1 MFYSPE
7 EYPLFKV
14 KRPIYLDSH
23 ATTPVDPR
31 VLETMLPF
39 FTERFGNASSRT
51 HAFGQDAAAA
61 VRTAREDVASLLGA
75 SAREIVFTSGATESN
90 NIAIKGLA
98 HARRDRGRRIVT
110 TETEHDSVLDVC
122 GALERE
128 GFEIVRLPVS
138 REGLLSL
145 DALERAMDR
154 STLLVSVMAANN
166 EIGVL
171 QPIADAARIAH
182 ASGAVF
188 HSDIA
193 QAAGKVPLALGDWGV
208 DLASVS
214 AHKLYGPKGA
224 GALYIRRQR
233 PRLEIQPIVEGG
245 GHEGGLRS
253 GTLNVPGIVGLGRAC
268 AIARDEMAA
277 EADRLAALRNRLLD
291 GLTSRIAGVAI
302 NGSMSARLPH
312 NLNVS
317 FEGIEGE
324 GLMLALGDLAV
335 SPGAACASATDAPSH
350 VLRAIGVPAALARA
364 TIRFGLSRFTTAEEV
379 DEAAQRVARVVRHLR
394 VSGQSSRTVDS
405 SVQSS
410 A

>member
-1 MFYSPE
+1 M
-7 EYPLFKV
+7 

-98 HARRDRGRRIVT
+98 HARRDRGRKIVT
-110 TETEHDSVLDVC
+110 TEIEHDSVLDVC

-145 DALERAMDR
+145 DVLERAVDR

-171 QPIADAARIAH
+171 QPLADAARIAH

-193 QAAGKVPLALGDWGV
+193 QAAGKIPLALGDWGV

-233 PRLEIQPIVEGG
+233 PRLEIQPIIEGG

-268 AIARDEMAA
+268 AIARDEMASEGA
-277 EADRLAALRNRLLD
+277 RLAALRDRLLD
-291 GLTSRIAGVAI
+291 GLTSRIAGVSI

-379 DEAAQRVARVVRHLR
+379 DEAVQRVARVVHHLR
-394 VSGQSSRTVDS
+394 SSGQSSRTIDS

>member
-1 MFYSPE
+1 MGR
-7 EYPLFKV
+7 
-14 KRPIYLDSH
+14 RPIYLDSH

-31 VLETMLPF
+31 VLGAMLPF

-51 HAFGQDAAAA
+51 HGYGHEAAEA
-61 VRTAREDVASLLGA
+61 VKTARDEVASLLGG

-90 NIAIKGLA
+90 NIAIKGYARA
-98 HARRDRGRRIVT
+98 HRDRGRRIVT
-110 TETEHDSVLDVC
+110 TEIEHDSVLDVC
-122 GALERE
+122 GRLERE

-138 REGLLSL
+138 RDGVISL
-145 DALERAMDR
+145 ETLEAAVDH

-182 ASGAVF
+182 AAGAVF

-193 QAAGKVPLALGDWGV
+193 QAAGKIPLPLGEWGV
-208 DLASVS
+208 DMASIS

-233 PRLEIQPIVEGG
+233 PRLELESIVEGG
-245 GHEGGLRS
+245 GHEAGLRS
-253 GTLNVPGIVGLGRAC
+253 GTLNVPGIVGLGRAS
-268 AIARDEMAA
+268 AIARDEMAS
-277 EADRLAALRNRLLD
+277 EGERLAELRNRLLAA
-291 GLTSRIAGVAI
+291 LTSRVPEVTV
-302 NGSMSARLPH
+302 NGSMSLRLPH

-335 SPGAACASATDAPSH
+335 SPGAACASATQAPSH
-350 VLRAIGVPAALARA
+350 VLRAIGVPADLARA
-364 TIRFGLSRFTTAEEV
+364 TIRFGLGRFNTEEEI
-379 DEAAQRVARVVRHLR
+379 DEAAERVARVVHHLR
-394 VSGQSSRTVDS
+394 SSTRASRPASS
-405 SVQSS
+405 SVQTS

>member
-1 MFYSPE
+1 MPSPG
-7 EYPLFKV
+7 

-51 HAFGQDAAAA
+51 HAFGHEAAEA

-75 SAREIVFTSGATESN
+75 TAREIVFTSGATESN
-90 NIAIKGLA
+90 NIALRGVVD
-98 HARRDRGRRIVT
+98 ARRDRGRRIVT
-110 TETEHDSVLDVC
+110 TAIEHDSVLDVC
-122 GALERE
+122 ARLERD
-128 GFEIVRLPVS
+128 GFEIVRVPVS
-138 REGLLSL
+138 RDGLLPL
-145 DALERAMDR
+145 DALERAVDR
-154 STLLVSVMAANN
+154 STLVVSVMAANN
-166 EIGVL
+166 EIGVV
-171 QPIADAARIAH
+171 QPIAAAARIAH

-188 HSDIA
+188 HTDIA
-193 QAAGKVPLALGDWGV
+193 QAAGKIPLSLGEWEV

-224 GALYIRRQR
+224 GALYLRRQR
-233 PRLEIQPIVEGG
+233 PRLDVRPLVDGG

-268 AIARDEMAA
+268 AIARDEMAS
-277 EADRLAALRNRLLD
+277 ESRRLGALRDRLLD
-291 GLTSRIAGVAI
+291 GLRSRLAGNVSV
-302 NGSMSARLPH
+302 NGSMAARLPH

-317 FEGIEGE
+317 FEGVEGE
-324 GLMLALGDLAV
+324 GLLLALGDLAV

-350 VLRAIGVPAALARA
+350 VLRALGVPPDLARA

-379 DEAAQRVARVVRHLR
+379 DEAAERVARVVHHLR
-394 VSGQSSRTVDS
+394 MSGSNVRTHAP
-405 SVQSS
+405 SVKRSI
-410 A
+410 

>member
-1 MFYSPE
+1 MKHQAPA
-7 EYPLFKV
+7 

-31 VLETMLPF
+31 VLEAMLPF
-39 FTERFGNASSRT
+39 FTERFGNASSRS
-51 HAFGQDAAAA
+51 HAYGHDAANA
-61 VRTAREDVASLLGA
+61 VQKAREEVASLLGA

-90 NIAIKGLA
+90 NLAIKGLVN
-98 HARRDRGRRIVT
+98 ARRDRGRRIVT
-110 TETEHDSVLDVC
+110 TAIEHDSVLDIC
-122 GALERE
+122 ARLERE
-128 GFEIVRLPVS
+128 GLEIVRLPVA
-138 REGLLSL
+138 RDGLLPL
-145 DALERAMDR
+145 DALERAVDR

-193 QAAGKVPLALGDWGV
+193 QAAGKVPLSLNDWGV

-233 PRLEIQPIVEGG
+233 PRLEIQPLVDGG

-268 AIARDEMAA
+268 AIARDEMAS
-277 EADRLAALRNRLLD
+277 EGDRLAALRDRLLD
-291 GLTSRIAGVAI
+291 GLTSRLVGVAV
-302 NGSMSARLPH
+302 NGSMAARLPH

-324 GLMLALGDLAV
+324 GLLIALGDLAV
-335 SPGAACASATDAPSH
+335 SPGAACASATAAPSH
-350 VLRAIGVPAALARA
+350 VLQALGIPAELARA
-364 TIRFGLSRFTTAEEV
+364 TIRFGLSRFTTTEEV
-379 DEAAQRVARVVRHLR
+379 DEAAERVARVVHHLR
-394 VSGQSSRTVDS
+394 ATGAGGQEPTP
-405 SVQSS
+405 SVKSS

>member
-1 MFYSPE
+1 M
-7 EYPLFKV
+7 KR
-14 KRPIYLDSH
+14 RPIYLDSH

-31 VLETMLPF
+31 VLEAMLPF

-51 HAFGQDAAAA
+51 HGYGHEAADA
-61 VRTAREDVASLLGA
+61 VRTAREEVASLLGA
-75 SAREIVFTSGATESN
+75 TAREIVFTSGATESN
-90 NIAIKGLA
+90 NIAIKGYARA
-98 HARRDRGRRIVT
+98 HRSRGRRIVT

-122 GALERE
+122 GRLERE

-138 REGLLSL
+138 ADGLISL
-145 DALERAMDR
+145 EALERAVDR

-171 QPIADAARIAH
+171 QPIGDAARIAH
-182 ASGAVF
+182 TAGAVF

-193 QAAGKVPLALGDWGV
+193 QAAGKVPLPLSEWGV

-233 PRLEIQPIVEGG
+233 PRLELEAIIEGG
-245 GHEGGLRS
+245 GHEAGLRS

-268 AIARDEMAA
+268 AIARDEMTPDGNRLRALR
-277 EADRLAALRNRLLD
+277 DRLLEA
-291 GLTSRIAGVAI
+291 LTSRVGGIKV
-302 NGSMSARLPH
+302 NGSMAMRLPH

-350 VLRAIGVPAALARA
+350 VLRAIGVPANLARA
-364 TIRFGLSRFTTAEEV
+364 TIRFGLGRFNTVEEI
-379 DEAAQRVARVVRHLR
+379 DEAAERVARVVQHLR
-394 VSGQSSRTVDS
+394 SAGRASRAVDS
-405 SVQSS
+405 SVQTS

>member
-1 MFYSPE
+1 MNR
-7 EYPLFKV
+7 
-14 KRPIYLDSH
+14 RPIYLDSH

-31 VLETMLPF
+31 VLDAMLPF

-51 HAFGQDAAAA
+51 HGYGHEAAEA
-61 VRTAREDVASLLGA
+61 VRLAREEVASLLGA
-75 SAREIVFTSGATESN
+75 GSREVVFTSGATESN
-90 NIAIKGLA
+90 NIAIKGLTR
-98 HARRDRGRRIVT
+98 ARRDRGRRIVT
-110 TETEHDSVLDVC
+110 TEIEHDSVLDVC
-122 GALERE
+122 ARLARE
-128 GFEIVRLPVS
+128 GFDIVRLPVAS
-138 REGLLSL
+138 DGLISL
-145 DALERAMDR
+145 ETLERAVDR

-182 ASGAVF
+182 AAGAVF

-193 QAAGKVPLALGDWGV
+193 QAAGKIPLALDEWAV

-233 PRLEIQPIVEGG
+233 PRLELEPIVDGG
-245 GHEGGLRS
+245 GHEAGLRS

-268 AIARDEMAA
+268 AIARDEMAS
-277 EADRLAALRNRLLD
+277 EAVRLSTLRNRLLD
-291 GLTSRIAGVAI
+291 GLTSRVPGISV
-302 NGSMSARLPH
+302 NGSMTSRLPH

-324 GLMLALGDLAV
+324 SLMLALGDLAV
-335 SPGAACASATDAPSH
+335 SPGAACASAADTPSH
-350 VLRAIGVPAALARA
+350 VLRAIGVPAGLARA
-364 TIRFGLSRFTTAEEV
+364 TIRFGLGRFTTAEEI
-379 DEAAQRVARVVRHLR
+379 DEAAERVARVVQHLR
-394 VSGQSSRTVDS
+394 GAGRASRPANS
-405 SVQSS
+405 SVQTS

>member
-1 MFYSPE
+1 MLYESHRIRE
-7 EYPLFKV
+7 M

-31 VLETMLPF
+31 VLDAMLPF

-51 HAFGQDAAAA
+51 HGYGRDAAHA
-61 VRTAREDVASLLGA
+61 VQTAREETASLLSA

-90 NIAIKGLA
+90 NLAIKGLV

-110 TETEHDSVLDVC
+110 TVIEHDSVLDIC
-122 GALERE
+122 TRLERE
-128 GFEIVRLPVS
+128 GFEIVRLPVGPD
-138 REGLLSL
+138 GLLPL
-145 DALERAMDR
+145 DALERAVDR

-171 QPIADAARIAH
+171 QPLAEAARIAH
-182 ASGAVF
+182 ATGAVF

-193 QAAGKVPLALGDWGV
+193 QAAGKVPLRLNEWGV

-214 AHKLYGPKGA
+214 AHKLYGPKGS
-224 GALYIRRQR
+224 GALFIRRQR
-233 PRLEIQPIVEGG
+233 PRLEIEPIVDGG

-268 AIARDEMAA
+268 AIARDEMAKEA
-277 EADRLAALRNRLLD
+277 ERLSALRGRLFE
-291 GLTSRIAGVAI
+291 GLTSRVTGVVV
-302 NGSMSARLPH
+302 NGSMTARLPH

-324 GLMLALGDLAV
+324 GLLLALGDLAV
-335 SPGAACASATDAPSH
+335 SPGAACASATAAPSH
-350 VLRAIGVPAALARA
+350 VLRALGVPAELARA
-364 TIRFGLSRFTTAEEV
+364 TIRFGLGRFTTADEV
-379 DEAAQRVARVVRHLR
+379 DEAAERVARVVQHLR
-394 VSGQSSRTVDS
+394 GAGFRDQEPVR
-405 SVQSS
+405 SVKRSV
-410 A
+410 

>member
-1 MFYSPE
+1 M
-7 EYPLFKV
+7 

-61 VRTAREDVASLLGA
+61 VRTAREDMASLLGA

-110 TETEHDSVLDVC
+110 TEIEHDSVLDVC

-145 DALERAMDR
+145 DVLERAVDR

-171 QPIADAARIAH
+171 QPLADAARIAH

-193 QAAGKVPLALGDWGV
+193 QAAGKIPLALGDWGV

-268 AIARDEMAA
+268 SIARDEMASEGA
-277 EADRLAALRNRLLD
+277 RLAALRDRLLE
-291 GLTSRIAGVAI
+291 GLTSRIAGVSI
-302 NGSMSARLPH
+302 NGSISARLPH

-379 DEAAQRVARVVRHLR
+379 DEAAQRVARVVHHLR
-394 VSGQSSRTVDS
+394 SSGQSSRTVDS
-405 SVQSS
+405 NVQSS

>member
-1 MFYSPE
+1 MFYSLG
-7 EYPLFKV
+7 EYPLFNV

-51 HAFGQDAAAA
+51 HAYGQDAAAA
-61 VRTAREDVASLLGA
+61 VRTAREEVASLLGA
-75 SAREIVFTSGATESN
+75 GAREIVFTSGATESN

-98 HARRDRGRRIVT
+98 HARRDRGRTIVT
-110 TETEHDSVLDVC
+110 TEIEHDSVLDVC

-138 REGLLSL
+138 RDGLLSL
-145 DALERAMDR
+145 DILERAVDR

-171 QPIADAARIAH
+171 QPIAEAARIAH

-193 QAAGKVPLALGDWGV
+193 QAAGKIPLALGEWGV

-233 PRLEIQPIVEGG
+233 PRIEIQPIVEGG

-277 EADRLAALRNRLLD
+277 EADRLAALRVRLLD
-291 GLTSRIAGVAI
+291 GLTSRIDGVSI

-379 DEAAQRVARVVRHLR
+379 DEAAQRVARVVHHLR
-394 VSGQSSRTVDS
+394 PSGQSSRTVNS
-405 SVQSS
+405 SVQNS

>member
-1 MFYSPE
+1 MGR
-7 EYPLFKV
+7 
-14 KRPIYLDSH
+14 RPIYLDSH

-31 VLETMLPF
+31 VLEAMLPF

-51 HAFGQDAAAA
+51 HGYGHDAADA
-61 VRTAREDVASLLGA
+61 VKTAREEVASLFGA

-90 NIAIKGLA
+90 NIAIKGYARA
-98 HARRDRGRRIVT
+98 HRDRGRRIVT
-110 TETEHDSVLDVC
+110 TDIEHDAVLDVC
-122 GALERE
+122 ERLERE

-138 REGLLSL
+138 TDGLISIE
-145 DALERAMDR
+145 ALERAVDR

-182 ASGAVF
+182 AAGAVF

-193 QAAGKVPLALGDWGV
+193 QAAGKIPLPLGELGV

-233 PRLEIQPIVEGG
+233 PRLELESIVEGG
-245 GHEGGLRS
+245 GHEAGLRS
-253 GTLNVPGIVGLGRAC
+253 GTLNVPGIVGLGRAS
-268 AIARDEMAA
+268 AIARDEMASEGA
-277 EADRLAALRNRLLD
+277 RLAALRDRLL
-291 GLTSRIAGVAI
+291 GALTSRVPGVTV
-302 NGSMSARLPH
+302 NGSMSSRLPH

-317 FEGIEGE
+317 FAGIEGE

-350 VLRAIGVPAALARA
+350 VLRAIGVPADLARA
-364 TIRFGLSRFTTAEEV
+364 TIRFGLGRFNTEEEI
-379 DEAAQRVARVVRHLR
+379 DEAAERVARVVHHLR
-394 VSGQSSRTVDS
+394 SSGRASRPADS
-405 SVQSS
+405 SVQTS

>member
-1 MFYSPE
+1 
-7 EYPLFKV
+7 V
-14 KRPIYLDSH
+14 KGPIYLDSH

-31 VLETMLPF
+31 VLEAMLPF
-39 FTERFGNASSRT
+39 FTDRFGNASSRT
-51 HAFGQDAAAA
+51 HAYGQDAAAA
-61 VRTAREDVASLLGA
+61 VRTSREDVASLLGA

-90 NIAIKGLA
+90 NIAIKGFVRA
-98 HARRDRGRRIVT
+98 HRDRGRRIVT
-110 TETEHDSVLDVC
+110 TEIEHDSVLDVC
-122 GALERE
+122 GRLERE
-128 GFEIVRLPVS
+128 GFDVVRLPVS
-138 REGLLSL
+138 PDGLISL
-145 DALERAMDR
+145 DALERAVDR
-154 STLLVSVMAANN
+154 TTLLVSVMAANN

-182 ASGAVF
+182 ASGAAF

-193 QAAGKVPLALGDWGV
+193 QAAGKIPLPLGEWGV

-224 GALYIRRQR
+224 GALYVRRQR
-233 PRLEIQPIVEGG
+233 PKLELEPIVDGG
-245 GHEGGLRS
+245 GHEAGLRS

-268 AIARDEMAA
+268 AIARDEMTSESA
-277 EADRLAALRNRLLD
+277 RLSALRDRLLD
-291 GLTSRIAGVAI
+291 TLRSRVAGTIV

-317 FEGIEGE
+317 FDSVEGE

-350 VLRAIGVPAALARA
+350 VLRALGVPAELARA
-364 TIRFGLSRFTTAEEV
+364 TIRFGLSRFTTVEEI
-379 DEAAQRVARVVRHLR
+379 DEAADRVARIVHHLR
-394 VSGQSSRTVDS
+394 KSGRTSRTADS
-405 SVQSS
+405 SVQTS

>member
-1 MFYSPE
+1 MRHQP
-7 EYPLFKV
+7 PP

-31 VLETMLPF
+31 VLEAMLPF

-51 HAFGQDAAAA
+51 HAYGQDAADA
-61 VRTAREDVASLLGA
+61 VRRAREEVASLLGA

-90 NIAIKGLA
+90 NIAIKGLVYA
-98 HARRDRGRRIVT
+98 HRDRGRRIVT
-110 TETEHDSVLDVC
+110 TAIEHDSVLDIC
-122 GALERE
+122 ARLERE
-128 GFEIVRLPVS
+128 GFDVVRLPVS
-138 REGLLSL
+138 RDGLLSL
-145 DALERAMDR
+145 DALERAVDR
-154 STLLVSVMAANN
+154 ATLLVSVMAANN
-166 EIGVL
+166 EVGVL

-182 ASGAVF
+182 ACGAVF

-193 QAAGKVPLALGDWGV
+193 QAAGKIPLSLDDWGV

-233 PRLEIQPIVEGG
+233 PRLEIHPLIDGG

-268 AIARDEMAA
+268 AIAREEMTS
-277 EADRLAALRNRLLD
+277 EGDRLAALRNRLLD
-291 GLTSRIAGVAI
+291 GLTSRMTGVFV

-324 GLMLALGDLAV
+324 GLLVALGDLAV

-350 VLRAIGVPAALARA
+350 VLSALGVPADLARA
-364 TIRFGLSRFTTAEEV
+364 TIRFGLSRFTTVDEV
-379 DEAAQRVARVVRHLR
+379 DEAAARVARVVHHLR
-394 VSGQSSRTVDS
+394 ASWQGSRTTNS

>member
-1 MFYSPE
+1 MTHEAPA
-7 EYPLFKV
+7 KQ
-14 KRPIYLDSH
+14 RPIYLDSH

-51 HAFGQDAAAA
+51 HAYGQDAAAA

-75 SAREIVFTSGATESN
+75 TAREIVFTSGATESN

-98 HARRDRGRRIVT
+98 HARRDRGRRIVV
-110 TETEHDSVLDVC
+110 TEIEHDSVLDVC
-122 GALERE
+122 GALERD

-138 REGLLSL
+138 RDGLLSL
-145 DALERAMDR
+145 DVLERAVDR

-193 QAAGKVPLALGDWGV
+193 QAAGKIPLALDDWGV

-245 GHEGGLRS
+245 GHEGGVRS

-268 AIARDEMAA
+268 AIARDEMAS
-277 EADRLAALRNRLLD
+277 EGDRLAALRNRLLD

-379 DEAAQRVARVVRHLR
+379 DEAVQRVARVVHHLR
-394 VSGQSSRTVDS
+394 GSGQSSRTVDS
-405 SVQSS
+405 NVQSS

>member
-1 MFYSPE
+1 MTHEAPA
-7 EYPLFKV
+7 KQ
-14 KRPIYLDSH
+14 RPIYLDSH

-51 HAFGQDAAAA
+51 HAYGQDAAAA

-75 SAREIVFTSGATESN
+75 TAREIVFTSGATESN

-98 HARRDRGRRIVT
+98 HARRDRGRRIVV
-110 TETEHDSVLDVC
+110 TEIEHDSVLDVC
-122 GALERE
+122 GALERD

-138 REGLLSL
+138 RDGLLSL
-145 DALERAMDR
+145 DVLERAVDR

-193 QAAGKVPLALGDWGV
+193 QAAGKIPLALDDWGV
-208 DLASVS
+208 DLTSVS

-245 GHEGGLRS
+245 GHEGGVRS

-268 AIARDEMAA
+268 AIARDEMAS
-277 EADRLAALRNRLLD
+277 EGDRLAALRNRLLD
-291 GLTSRIAGVAI
+291 GLTSRIAGVAV

-379 DEAAQRVARVVRHLR
+379 DEAVQRVARVVHHLR
-394 VSGQSSRTVDS
+394 GSGQSSRTVDS
-405 SVQSS
+405 NVQSS

>member
-1 MFYSPE
+1 M
-7 EYPLFKV
+7 KG
-14 KRPIYLDSH
+14 PIYLDSH

-31 VLETMLPF
+31 VLDAMLPF

-51 HAFGQDAAAA
+51 HGYGRDAADA
-61 VRTAREDVASLLGA
+61 VQTAREETASLLGA

-90 NIAIKGLA
+90 NLAIKGLV

-110 TETEHDSVLDVC
+110 TAIEHDSVLDIC
-122 GALERE
+122 ARLERE
-128 GFEIVRLPVS
+128 GFEIVRLPVGPD
-138 REGLLSL
+138 GLLPL
-145 DALERAMDR
+145 DALERGVDR

-171 QPIADAARIAH
+171 QPIPEAARIAH

-193 QAAGKVPLALGDWGV
+193 QAAGKIPLRLSEWGV

-233 PRLEIQPIVEGG
+233 PRLEIEPLMDGG
-245 GHEGGLRS
+245 GHESGLRS

-268 AIARDEMAA
+268 AIARDEMAPEA
-277 EADRLAALRNRLLD
+277 ERLAALRDCLLE
-291 GLTSRIAGVAI
+291 GLTSRLSGVVI
-302 NGSMSARLPH
+302 NGSMTARLPH

-324 GLMLALGDLAV
+324 GLLLALGDLAV
-335 SPGAACASATDAPSH
+335 SPGAACASATAAPSH
-350 VLRAIGVPAALARA
+350 VLRALGVPAELARA
-364 TIRFGLSRFTTAEEV
+364 TIRFGLGRFTTAAEV
-379 DEAAQRVARVVRHLR
+379 DEAAERVARVVQHLR
-394 VSGQSSRTVDS
+394 RDGLRDQEPVR
-405 SVQSS
+405 SVKRSV
-410 A
+410 

>member
-1 MFYSPE
+1 M
-7 EYPLFKV
+7 
-14 KRPIYLDSH
+14 RQPIYLDSH

-61 VRTAREDVASLLGA
+61 VRTAREDVASLVGA
-75 SAREIVFTSGATESN
+75 RAREIVFTSGATESN

-110 TETEHDSVLDVC
+110 TEIEHDSVLDVC

-145 DALERAMDR
+145 DVLERAVDR

-171 QPIADAARIAH
+171 QPLADAARIAH

-193 QAAGKVPLALGDWGV
+193 QAAGKIPLALGNVGV

-268 AIARDEMAA
+268 AIARDEMAS
-277 EADRLAALRNRLLD
+277 EGVRLAALRDRLLD
-291 GLTSRIAGVAI
+291 GLTSRIAGVSI

-364 TIRFGLSRFTTAEEV
+364 TIRFGLGRFTTAEEV
-379 DEAAQRVARVVRHLR
+379 DEAAQRVARVVHHLR

-405 SVQSS
+405 SVQTS